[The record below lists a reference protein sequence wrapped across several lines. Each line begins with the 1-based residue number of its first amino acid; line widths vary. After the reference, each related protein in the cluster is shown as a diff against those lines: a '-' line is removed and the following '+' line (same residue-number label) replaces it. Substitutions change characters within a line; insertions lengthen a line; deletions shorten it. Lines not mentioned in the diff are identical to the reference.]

1 MLPAFRTPAWR
12 PVRAA
17 MFVAMGLSAVFPV
30 FHALRLYGL
39 AQTQKQIGLY
49 WMLLQG
55 ALYIFGAGLY
65 ACRFPESAKPGS
77 FDRFGASHQIFHVF
91 VVMAAAAHLRG
102 LLQAFDYRH
111 GVAGASCQ

>member
-1 MLPAFRTPAWR
+1 MLPAFRTPTWR

-30 FHALRLYGL
+30 LHALRLYGL
-39 AQTQKQIGLY
+39 ARTREQIGLY

-55 ALYIFGAGLY
+55 VLYIFGAGLY
-65 ACRFPESAKPGS
+65 ACRFPESSNPGA
-77 FDRFGASHQIFHVF
+77 FDRIGASHQIFHIC
-91 VVMAAAAHLRG
+91 VVMAAASHLRG

-111 GVAGASCQ
+111 GVAGINCL